1 MVLNSSWEETVI
13 GYPPGNH
20 VSSHQKIVHE
30 VTVRGKLRWFLHNIQ
45 AIMANIKIPKK
56 PHNMVVFL
64 INVRR
69 SYWDLSSQAD
79 PTRDIEFEVIHI
91 SI

>member
-1 MVLNSSWEETVI
+1 MA
-13 GYPPGNH
+13 
-20 VSSHQKIVHE
+20 KIN
-30 VTVRGKLRWFLHNIQ
+30 L
-45 AIMANIKIPKK
+45 PKK

-69 SYWDLSSQAD
+69 SYRDLSSQAD
-79 PTRDIEFEVIHI
+79 PMRDVEFEVIHI